1 MCTLS
6 KDNKKFSYSTLDL
19 NNCLNFK
26 RKLDKTNISKK
37 NFDVSRKYISYLK
50 DIKNFTNI
58 DIGNKLKK
66 KFFLNMKKYNFT
78 KNSILKIINEVKITD
93 VHTHLFPWNDK
104 RYFLSGLKELLNYH
118 YLTTEF

>member
-1 MCTLS
+1 MKLQKNLAETVLSNFKKKGQILCTLS
-6 KDNKKFSYSTLDL
+6 KDKKKFSYSTLDL

-58 DIGNKLKK
+58 DIGNNLKK
-66 KFFLNMKKYNFT
+66 NFLNMKKYNFT
-78 KNSILKIINEVKITD
+78 KKINIKNNK
-93 VHTHLFPWNDK
+93 
-104 RYFLSGLKELLNYH
+104 
-118 YLTTEF
+118 

>member
-6 KDNKKFSYSTLDL
+6 KDKKKFSYSTLDL

-58 DIGNKLKK
+58 DIGNNLKK
-66 KFFLNMKKYNFT
+66 KFFEYE
-78 KNSILKIINEVKITD
+78 KI
-93 VHTHLFPWNDK
+93 
-104 RYFLSGLKELLNYH
+104 
-118 YLTTEF
+118 